1 MLTLPLDLILYI
13 SDIGNLSIKDIFH
26 LSQANKLFREKL
38 LHPYFWHMVYNQK
51 IGKIYELYGISEP
64 IPESNYYRLCKEHL
78 RRFNEIERELNDF
91 NESKNYKIR
100 DYITKYSLDLVFLPT
115 LLYFLRQEDFQIKL
129 NIRNKSNT
137 VEFSKG
143 VFLANLVAGQSFNIG
158 IKMLTKFSEEPL
170 NSRSYESFWF
180 TFSLLQK
187 KSFKLIKARNLFLE
201 GAAETL
207 RKLTTEYY
215 PLPLVDNKY
224 TFKTVDEYS
233 NKVALYTQ
241 LLYQS
246 YCDIRCEESNYMES
260 TNLLSMYSGRH
271 KGDQLL
277 VASSLIKVVDEEL
290 EALDIRITSGEDKPK
305 LLLAPM
311 GTALIG
317 DYCVPFLAG
326 HPRVLKKE
334 KFLNVC
340 RSISEPLANRALLPI
355 TKDEIQAMICYYGTA
370 LKFLDG
376 LDVLSPPCHPSTYGD
391 DTFTFFG
398 QFILPCL
405 FRKEVSNFN
414 MQILLQNVRDFLV
427 NANHIYYPIFS
438 RLPILSGYSLL
449 IEDAPQYLP
458 CNYLPSL
465 LQGKIVIT
473 NRSDAPAIVVG
484 TCNDSLFY
492 QVLNAYGELE
502 RLRDTSFTV
511 VDRVKAEEVEMF
523 VELVGLANLIYVRIK
538 GVSLREGEEP
548 RFIIE

>member
-13 SDIGNLSIKDIFH
+13 SDIGNLSIKDVFH
-26 LSQANKLFREKL
+26 LSQVNKLFREKL

-51 IGKIYELYGISEP
+51 IGRIYELFGISEP
-64 IPESNYYRLCKEHL
+64 IPESNYYKLCREHY
-78 RRFNEIERELNDF
+78 RIFNVIEQELNDF

-100 DYITKYSLDLVFLPT
+100 DYITKYSLNSVFLPT
-115 LLYFLRQEDFQIKL
+115 LLFFLRREDFEIKL
-129 NIRNKSNT
+129 NIRNKSSA

-158 IKMLTKFSEEPL
+158 IKMLSKFFEEPL

-180 TFSLLQK
+180 AISLLQK
-187 KSFKLIKARNLFLE
+187 KSFKIIKARNIFLE
-201 GAAETL
+201 GAAEIL

-215 PLPLVDNKY
+215 PLPLVDDHY

-233 NKVALYTQ
+233 DKVSHYIQ
-241 LLYQS
+241 LLYQC
-246 YCDIRCEESNYMES
+246 YCDIRCEESNYLEA

-277 VASSLIKVVDEEL
+277 VASSLIKVVDEQL
-290 EALDIRITSGEDKPK
+290 DALDIRITSGEEKPK
-305 LLLAPM
+305 LLLTSM

-317 DYCVPFLAG
+317 DYCVPFLTG

-334 KFLNVC
+334 KFLDVC

-355 TKDEIQAMICYYGTA
+355 TKVEIQSMICYYGTA

-376 LDVLSPPCHPSTYGD
+376 RDVLSPPCHPSTYCD
-391 DTFTFFG
+391 DTFTFFA

-414 MQILLQNVRDFLV
+414 MQILLQNVREFLDDS
-427 NANHIYYPIFS
+427 NHIYYPIFS
-438 RLPILSGYSLL
+438 RLPILSGYPLL
-449 IEDAPQYLP
+449 IEIAPQYLQ
-458 CNYLPSL
+458 CNYLPNN

-473 NRSDAPAIVVG
+473 NRSDVAAIVLG
-484 TCNDSLFY
+484 TCSDSLLY

-502 RLRDTSFTV
+502 QLRDTSFTV
-511 VDRVKAEEVEMF
+511 VDNVSTEEVETF
-523 VELVGLANLIYVRIK
+523 VELVGLANLLYVRIK
-538 GVSLREGEEP
+538 GVSLKEGEEP

>member
-1 MLTLPLDLILYI
+1 MSTLPLDLILYI
-13 SDIGNLSIKDIFH
+13 SDIGNLSIKDVFH
-26 LSQANKLFREKL
+26 LSQVNKLFREKL
-38 LHPYFWHMVYNQK
+38 SHPYFWHMVYNQK
-51 IGKIYELYGISEP
+51 IGRIYELFGISEP
-64 IPESNYYRLCKEHL
+64 IPESNYYKLCREHY
-78 RRFNEIERELNDF
+78 RIFNVIEQELNDF

-100 DYITKYSLDLVFLPT
+100 DYITKYSLNSVFLPT
-115 LLYFLRQEDFQIKL
+115 LLFFLRREDFEIKL
-129 NIRNKSNT
+129 NIRNKSSA

-158 IKMLTKFSEEPL
+158 IKMLSKFFEEPL

-180 TFSLLQK
+180 AISLLQK
-187 KSFKLIKARNLFLE
+187 KSFKIIKARNIFLE
-201 GAAETL
+201 GAAEIL

-215 PLPLVDNKY
+215 PLPLVDDHY

-233 NKVALYTQ
+233 DKVSHYIQ
-241 LLYQS
+241 LLYQC
-246 YCDIRCEESNYMES
+246 YCDIRCEESNYLEA

-277 VASSLIKVVDEEL
+277 VASSLIKVVDEQL
-290 EALDIRITSGEDKPK
+290 DALDIRITSGEEKPK
-305 LLLAPM
+305 LLLTSM

-317 DYCVPFLAG
+317 DYCVPFLTG

-334 KFLNVC
+334 KFLDVC

-355 TKDEIQAMICYYGTA
+355 TKVEIQSMICYYGTA

-376 LDVLSPPCHPSTYGD
+376 RDVLSPPCHPSTYCD
-391 DTFTFFG
+391 DTFTFFA

-414 MQILLQNVRDFLV
+414 MQILLQNVREFLDDS
-427 NANHIYYPIFS
+427 NHIYYPIFS
-438 RLPILSGYSLL
+438 RLPILSGYPLL
-449 IEDAPQYLP
+449 IEIAPQYLQ
-458 CNYLPSL
+458 CNYSPNN

-473 NRSDAPAIVVG
+473 NRSDVAAIVLG
-484 TCNDSLFY
+484 TCSDSSLY

-502 RLRDTSFTV
+502 QLRDTSFTV
-511 VDRVKAEEVEMF
+511 VDNVSTEEVETF
-523 VELVGLANLIYVRIK
+523 IELVGLANLLYVRIK
-538 GVSLREGEEP
+538 GVSLKEGEEP